1 MNKHRPLQFVIGL
14 ALGAASLFSG
24 GPVAL
29 GATAAGP
36 VPDCAYDDVITPY
49 RAYTDWPSTL
59 LDTTFMVGPH
69 YVPPRLVSVS
79 EAGISGNGRVRALV
93 VKDLF
98 LMKWAAFKA
107 GNPLE
112 VVSAYRSFEDQQQTF
127 RSWVK
132 TDGFD
137 KALTTSAR
145 AGHSEHQLGTTLD
158 FKAKGGRAPWL
169 VQDWADTRAGAWMKA
184 NGNEKGAGLMCN
196 LSASQTALSKDD
208 LKKRYKNKK
217 NYVSLVEKRVSE
229 LEKAGW
235 SLPMYHDLIVGDAA
249 KVDF

>member
-1 MNKHRPLQFVIGL
+1 VNKHRLLKLVIGF
-14 ALGAASLFSG
+14 AFGAAGLFSS

-49 RAYTDWPSTL
+49 RAYTDWHSTL

-184 NGNEKGAGLMCN
+184 NAWKFGFVMSYPKGARDKSCYVYEPWHY
-196 LSASQTALSKDD
+196 
-208 LKKRYKNKK
+208 RYFGRA
-217 NYVSLVEKRVSE
+217 VAAAIHDSE
-229 LEKAGW
+229 VTSRQWLWRNGFGIE
-235 SLPMYHDLIVGDAA
+235 
-249 KVDF
+249 